1 MRRGEQNQ
9 QRAEKQHDEFIQE
22 AEETR
27 SRLHPKI
34 PTGHIISHATGG
46 RQILWRRESVAAGI
60 GKIATATL
68 ILIFECVS

>member
-27 SRLHPKI
+27 SRLHLEI
-34 PTGHIISHATGG
+34 PTGGIISHAAGSGKSRMAVIRYGWARLATVN
-46 RQILWRRESVAAGI
+46 LVSTLSV
-60 GKIATATL
+60 
-68 ILIFECVS
+68 

>member
-27 SRLHPKI
+27 SRLHPEI
-34 PTGHIISHATGG
+34 PTGGIISHAAGEAA
-46 RQILWRRESVAAGI
+46 IPCRRECVAAGI
-60 GKIATATL
+60 GKTSD
-68 ILIFECVS
+68 C